1 MIGGGDLRDGI
12 EGGPASVQFGPG
24 RLRALGRDE
33 RVELQERLNNA
44 GFGELVLD
52 AKMGPLTVNAVRA
65 FQRANGLAP
74 DGYPSLDVL
83 ELLRAG

>member
-1 MIGGGDLRDGI
+1 MS
-12 EGGPASVQFGPG
+12 ASAKKILIVED
-24 RLRALGRDE
+24 ALSVG
-33 RVELQERLNNA
+33 LAYQAWLNKA

-65 FQRANGLAP
+65 FQRANGLTP